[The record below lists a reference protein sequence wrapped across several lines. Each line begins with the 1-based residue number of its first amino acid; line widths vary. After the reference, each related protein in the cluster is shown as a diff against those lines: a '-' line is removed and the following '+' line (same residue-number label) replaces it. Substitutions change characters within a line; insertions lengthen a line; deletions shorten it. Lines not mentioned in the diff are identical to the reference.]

1 MIKKSK
7 LKKVGLDKHKFQGLI
22 VSKIVEEKNSIFVEH
37 FYELLNIDGDYFSD
51 FFIWDYEHC
60 FKNLDF
66 IKDIR
71 MKLLTKIKESD
82 DRFIEHVLDEILSGD
97 KKYIRIIT
105 DNFFRKDFEFII
117 SGEIEMG
124 KDSYLADEIKKV
136 EKELYKKLKS
146 ELCSIK

>member
-51 FFIWDYEHC
+51 FFIWDYEYS
-60 FKNLDF
+60 FKKLDF

-71 MKLLTKIKESD
+71 MRLLTTFKEEND
-82 DRFIEHVLDEILSGD
+82 YFIECVLGEILSGD
-97 KKYIRIIT
+97 QKYIEIIT
-105 DNFFRKDFEFII
+105 DGFFRKDFEFII

-136 EKELYKKLKS
+136 EKELYKKLKYEYKS
-146 ELCSIK
+146 